1 MQVPKNP
8 TAADYDRFIKF
19 ISDGAMRG
27 EWSLDDARY
36 AMKALETRK
45 KDILAEYLEYEQK
58 RDNAIK
64 EGKEDF
70 ANKLLKEQNVFFK
83 LLIDNAG
90 SGEIDPEKAESAIKD
105 AQGLLK
111 KATDQ
116 IQSQVPAQVQAML
129 DRGLPEIIA
138 FAGEGGFASG
148 GPDARKPTDTAKIAS
163 NVRGVS
169 RAAEHV
175 LDELR
180 ADPNIIKGELSD
192 EEYQSWVE
200 LSKDGRAG
208 EWLDS
213 IEFDSNLIGSNVL
226 DQLNLD
232 DANTAAFG
240 NFLQGAYRENLQ
252 YQAIMRMRDEA
263 VDLANKAKGGETLS
277 PDEIAR
283 LRTLSNSMAHTSLG
297 LEGVT
302 LESEIL
308 EEVEALGESPQ
319 MNYSYSGDIKNRADQ
334 LAFAKSVA
342 LAEDGEAQM
351 AMLQTAGDLLAS
363 GVDSSGRPIYSRG
376 RSRDP
381 MLSNPFIQPVLDKI
395 ELTKTVQTSPLF
407 YEMASELGMNLAEG
421 ERPSVGQLNRVL
433 RLGQRDKRRAYRP
446 TGTYMEVDVVDRDRA
461 LEVKDGQ
468 FVSFVDE
475 ESGDFI
481 SLDDMQRRS
490 EAALS
495 DRDTN
500 PVVEFDL
507 DDAGVRTIMGMSLD
521 DTSADKVRELNK
533 LYGLNPKKAAGS
545 SVVVDRSTNEVAVIG
560 PDRQVFFRGNIK
572 DDQVAAIN
580 DAALN
585 SNVAHVAADPAAVRG
600 GEYGTPLTSLDGL
613 TRGTRY
619 NAHLYAPPGTKLS
632 METPLRKVKGFTARQ
647 KYGGDQSRFVVMG
660 GDRKGEQILFSDVRG
675 EAFSS
680 ADLGAEEAAQRMGIT
695 PGQVERLR
703 RRDDRQSRR
712 SRSEYKKGKG
722 TYSSEPI
729 AREKTPMQKALE
741 SPPMMQAEVEA
752 TLPDKSD
759 QVATPEAAAPSAV
772 PAVSPPDAAP
782 AVAPPV
788 VPPPVSAPAL
798 TSTQPGT
805 GKPPKDSGESV
816 PELAPVFSPPAKPE
830 KQEDLVEMGRFP
842 TSFYEV
848 PHGRAAY
855 AALADDEE
863 EAEKKK
869 SEYAQALVEEQI
881 VGVVPG
887 TRRP

>member
-8 TAADYDRFIKF
+8 TAADYDRFVKF
-19 ISDGAMRG
+19 ISDGAKRG
-27 EWSLDDARY
+27 EWSLDDARH
-36 AMKALETRK
+36 AMTALETRK
-45 KDILAEYLEYEQK
+45 EDILAEYLEYEQK

-70 ANKLLKEQNVFFK
+70 ADKLLKEQNVFFK
-83 LLIDNAG
+83 LVIDNAG
-90 SGEIDPEKAESAIKD
+90 SGEIDPKRAKSAIKD
-105 AQGLLK
+105 AQGLLD

-116 IQSQVPAQVQAML
+116 IQSQTPAQVEAML
-129 DRGLPEIIA
+129 GRGLSQIIA

-148 GPDARKPTDTAKIAS
+148 GPDVRSPTDTAKIAS

-169 RAAEHV
+169 RAAKHV
-175 LDELR
+175 LKELG
-180 ADPNIIKGELSD
+180 ADPSIIEGELSD
-192 EEYQSWVE
+192 EAYQSWVE
-200 LSKDGRAG
+200 LSKDGKAG

-213 IEFDSNLIGSNVL
+213 IEFDSGSIDPGVL
-226 DQLNLD
+226 DRLNLD
-232 DANTAAFG
+232 DANIDAFG
-240 NFLQGAYRENLQ
+240 NFLQGAYREDLQ
-252 YQAIMRMRDEA
+252 YKAIKRMRDEA
-263 VDLANKAKGGETLS
+263 VGLAKKAELNETLS
-277 PDEIAR
+277 TEEIAR

-297 LEGVT
+297 LEGIT
-302 LESEIL
+302 LESEVL

-319 MNYSYSGDIKNRADQ
+319 MNYSYSGDIENRADQ

-363 GVDSSGRPIYSRG
+363 GIDSSGRPIYSRG

-381 MLSNPFIQPVLDKI
+381 MSSNPFIQPVLDKI

-407 YEMASELGMNLAEG
+407 YEMASDLGMNLAEG

-446 TGTYMEVDVVDRDRA
+446 TGTYMEVDVIDRDRA

-495 DRDTN
+495 ERDTN

-521 DTSADKVRELNK
+521 DASADKVREINK
-533 LYGLNPKKAAGS
+533 LYGLDPSRAAGS

-585 SNVAHVAADPAAVRG
+585 SNVAHVAADPAAVREG
-600 GEYGTPLTSLDGL
+600 KYGTPLTSLDGL

-680 ADLGAEEAAQRMGIT
+680 ADLGAEDAAQRMGIT

-703 RRDDRQSRR
+703 RRDDRRSRR

-722 TYSSEPI
+722 TYSNEPI

-741 SPPMMQAEVEA
+741 PPPMTDAEVEA
-752 TLPDKSD
+752 TLPDKSN
-759 QVATPEAAAPSAV
+759 QVKIPEAEPPAAV
-772 PAVSPPDAAP
+772 PDVAA
-782 AVAPPV
+782 PV
-788 VPPPVSAPAL
+788 VPPPAASPPPK
-798 TSTQPGT
+798 TRSPGRST
-805 GKPPKDSGESV
+805 PPKDAGAPV
-816 PELAPVFSPPAKPE
+816 VELAPVHPPLAEPHT
-830 KQEDLVEMGRFP
+830 QEELANMRRIP
-842 TSFYEV
+842 RTLYEV
-848 PHGRAAY
+848 PHGRAPY
-855 AALADDEE
+855 EALADGEE
-863 EAEKKK
+863 EAERKK
-869 SEYAQALVEEQI
+869 SEYAQALVEEQL

>member
-8 TAADYDRFIKF
+8 TAADYDRFVKF
-19 ISDGAMRG
+19 ISDGAKRG
-27 EWSLDDARY
+27 EWSLDDARH
-36 AMKALETRK
+36 AMEALETRK
-45 KDILAEYLEYEQK
+45 EDILAEYLEYEQK

-70 ANKLLKEQNVFFK
+70 ADKLLKEQNVFFK
-83 LLIDNAG
+83 LVIDNAG
-90 SGEIDPEKAESAIKD
+90 SGAIDPKAAGRAIKD
-105 AQGLLK
+105 AQGLLD

-116 IQSQVPAQVQAML
+116 IQSQTPAQVQAML
-129 DRGLPEIIA
+129 DRGLSEIIA
-138 FAGEGGFASG
+138 FAGKGGFASG
-148 GPDARKPTDTAKIAS
+148 GPDVRNPTDTAKIAS

-175 LDELR
+175 LTTLE

-192 EEYQSWVE
+192 EAYQSWVE

-213 IEFDSNLIGSNVL
+213 IEFDSNLIDSGVL
-226 DQLNLD
+226 DRLNLD

-240 NFLQGAYRENLQ
+240 NFLQGAYREDLQ

-263 VDLANKAKGGETLS
+263 VDLAEKAKGGETLS

-297 LEGVT
+297 LEGVN

-381 MLSNPFIQPVLDKI
+381 MSSNPFIQPVLDKM
-395 ELTKTVQTSPLF
+395 EMTKTVQTSPLF
-407 YEMASELGMNLAEG
+407 YQVVDKLGMNLAEG
-421 ERPSVGQLNRVL
+421 ERPTTGQLARVL
-433 RLGQRDKRRAYRP
+433 REVKRDKRRAYRP

-461 LEVKDGQ
+461 LEVKKDQ

-521 DTSADKVRELNK
+521 DDSADKVRELNK
-533 LYGLNPKKAAGS
+533 LYGLDPKKAAGS
-545 SVVVDRSTNEVAVIG
+545 SVVVDLITNEVAVIG
-560 PDRQVFFRGNIK
+560 PERQVFFRGNIK
-572 DDQVAAIN
+572 GDQVAAIN

-585 SNVAHVAADPAAVRG
+585 SNVAHVAADPAAVREG
-600 GEYGTPLTSLDGL
+600 KYGTPLTSLDGL

-619 NAHLYAPPGTKLS
+619 DAHLYAPPGTKLS
-632 METPLRKVKGFTARQ
+632 METPLRKVQGFTARQ

-675 EAFSS
+675 DSFSS
-680 ADLGAEEAAQRMGIT
+680 MDPAVVADRMGIT

-703 RRDDRQSRR
+703 RRDDRRSRR

-741 SPPMMQAEVEA
+741 PPPMTDAEVEA
-752 TLPDKSD
+752 TLPDKAS
-759 QVATPEAAAPSAV
+759 QVTPPEAAA
-772 PAVSPPDAAP
+772 
-782 AVAPPV
+782 PV
-788 VPPPVSAPAL
+788 VPPPVSSPAL
-798 TSTQPGT
+798 TSSQPGRGT
-805 GKPPKDSGESV
+805 PPKASGESAP
-816 PELAPVFSPPAKPE
+816 PETMPPFDYGYSPT
-830 KQEDLVEMGRFP
+830 
-842 TSFYEV
+842 TSE
-848 PHGRAAY
+848 Y
-855 AALADDEE
+855 AAAFSVADEEEE
-863 EAEKKK
+863 EAER
-869 SEYAQALVEEQI
+869 QRALAAETA
-881 VGVVPG
+881 VPMKG
-887 TRRP
+887 KQTPTRRGKRGATPPSS